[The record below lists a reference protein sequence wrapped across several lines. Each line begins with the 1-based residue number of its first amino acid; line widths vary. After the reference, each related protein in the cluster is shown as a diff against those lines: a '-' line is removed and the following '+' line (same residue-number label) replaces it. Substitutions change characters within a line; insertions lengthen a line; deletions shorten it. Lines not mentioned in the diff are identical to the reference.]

1 MENSNNY
8 KNKRKK
14 PFLVKD
20 KFKNKRKFE
29 RRAGHPLK
37 DFSKF
42 KKRPVELDNQKPQA
56 SYSGT
61 KFDELSLSE
70 GIMKALEKK
79 NYIHSSTVQ
88 ADVIPPLMEY
98 RDVIAKAPTGTGK
111 TFAFGIPLI
120 EQMDYDNKDI
130 QALILAPTR
139 ELVIQIRDE
148 LTDLSAFMPKVR
160 IEAIYGGK
168 AIDVQ
173 IKALKRSP
181 QIIVATPGRLKD
193 HIERKTIDISNVR
206 TAVLDEADRMLDMG
220 FIEDVTSILNLMKN
234 RKNLALLSA
243 TMSTGVMDISWL
255 YQRDP
260 VEITVEED
268 NENKPDIDQLSIML
282 HNTHA
287 KIKAVADIMDN
298 NDFYKVLVFCNT
310 INMVRMLTDD
320 LYDKG
325 YAVSC
330 IYGGKSQAGR
340 EKTIRAFKEEKL
352 NMLVA
357 TDVAARGLDITDVD
371 AVINFDLPN
380 DKEQYIH
387 RIGRT
392 GRAMKNGIAISLITP
407 YDIERLEDIVRYS
420 KADIKEFKNDNILK
434 FVQEGA
440 EEDEN

>member
-1 MENSNNY
+1 
-8 KNKRKK
+8 
-14 PFLVKD
+14 
-20 KFKNKRKFE
+20 
-29 RRAGHPLK
+29 
-37 DFSKF
+37 
-42 KKRPVELDNQKPQA
+42 
-56 SYSGT
+56 
-61 KFDELSLSE
+61 
-70 GIMKALEKK
+70 
-79 NYIHSSTVQ
+79 
-88 ADVIPPLMEY
+88 MEY

-282 HNTHA
+282 HNT
-287 KIKAVADIMDN
+287 M
-298 NDFYKVLVFCNT
+298 
-310 INMVRMLTDD
+310 
-320 LYDKG
+320 
-325 YAVSC
+325 
-330 IYGGKSQAGR
+330 Q
-340 EKTIRAFKEEKL
+340 KL
-352 NMLVA
+352 KL
-357 TDVAARGLDITDVD
+357 L
-371 AVINFDLPN
+371 
-380 DKEQYIH
+380 
-387 RIGRT
+387 
-392 GRAMKNGIAISLITP
+392 LI
-407 YDIERLEDIVRYS
+407 
-420 KADIKEFKNDNILK
+420 
-434 FVQEGA
+434 
-440 EEDEN
+440 